1 MVLEIEK
8 VLLSEEQILTRVRE
22 LGQTISADY
31 EGKDLLV
38 VGILKGA
45 FIFMSDLVRQISIPV
60 EVDFMATSSYGQSTK
75 TSGVVK
81 VLKDLD
87 SPIEGR
93 HILIVEDIIDSGL
106 TLSYLTEILRS
117 RKPESIKIAVLLDKP
132 ERRQTALSVDYVG
145 FTIPDEFV
153 VGYGL
158 DFDSKYRGLPY
169 VGILE
174 S

>member
-22 LGQTISADY
+22 LGQKISADY

-93 HILIVEDIIDSGL
+93 HILIVGGCNYVFKYLELIL
-106 TLSYLTEILRS
+106 ATLAVPARYHRYSVQELLLRS
-117 RKPESIKIAVLLDKP
+117 R
-132 ERRQTALSVDYVG
+132 
-145 FTIPDEFV
+145 
-153 VGYGL
+153 
-158 DFDSKYRGLPY
+158 YRFGA
-169 VGILE
+169 
-174 S
+174 